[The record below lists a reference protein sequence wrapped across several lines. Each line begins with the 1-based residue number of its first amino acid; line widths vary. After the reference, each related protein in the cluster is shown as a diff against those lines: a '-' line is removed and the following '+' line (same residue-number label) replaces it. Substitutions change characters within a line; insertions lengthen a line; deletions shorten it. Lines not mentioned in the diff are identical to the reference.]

1 MKFWILRKKF
11 ENEIEQR
18 NLQTK
23 LFKMADHENLADT
36 YFGNLDSEGEFEG
49 FEEADLVAN
58 NERRCP
64 EFEADNFKNDGDY
77 PNEIQMNWSYEV
89 REPLGRPFT
98 GDSGLKVEVDQD
110 ATPLEYFNLFLS
122 ITLT

>member
-1 MKFWILRKKF
+1 
-11 ENEIEQR
+11 
-18 NLQTK
+18 
-23 LFKMADHENLADT
+23 MADHENLADT

-64 EFEADNFKNDGDY
+64 EFEADNFKNDRDY

-110 ATPLEYFNLFLS
+110 ATPLEYFNLFLNNTDMNN
-122 ITLT
+122 IAFETNRY